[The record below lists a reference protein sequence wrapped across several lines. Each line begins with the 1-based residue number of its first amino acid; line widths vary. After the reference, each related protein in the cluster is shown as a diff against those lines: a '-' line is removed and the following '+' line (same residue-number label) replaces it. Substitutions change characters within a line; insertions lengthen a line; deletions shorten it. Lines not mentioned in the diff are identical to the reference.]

1 MIITL
6 FLIDLT
12 YASKVRK
19 NTFVNSQLELYRFMS
34 KIKIEYTPNPAIIKF
49 VADKMLTESSFEY
62 NSIDD
67 AKNSALV
74 QQLFHLP
81 FVKKV
86 FITANFIALEKFDI
100 LEWKEVEKE
109 LQEILEAYLDQND
122 SLFSE
127 DKKEQIVEVYA
138 ESTPN
143 PNVQKFV
150 TNRLL
155 SNQHIELSEQK
166 DAHDVPLAY
175 ELFEFPFV
183 KEVFISDNYVS
194 IQKSNELEW
203 LEINNSLRD
212 FLKEY
217 LQSERRIVAEGYTVA
232 KKDSQQND
240 IKFTATDDDISKEII
255 AVLEEYIKPAVAG
268 DGGNIQFLSYIAE
281 TKEVNVLLQGACNGC
296 PSSTITLKNGI
307 EATLK
312 QLLPGKIGAVNAM
325 N

>member
-1 MIITL
+1 
-6 FLIDLT
+6 
-12 YASKVRK
+12 
-19 NTFVNSQLELYRFMS
+19 MS
-34 KIKIEYTPNPAIIKF
+34 TIKTEYTSNPAIIKF
-49 VADKMLTESSFEY
+49 VANKILTESSFEY

-109 LQEILEAYLDQND
+109 LQEILEVYLQQNE
-122 SLFSE
+122 SVFSE
-127 DKKEQIVEVYA
+127 DKKEQLVEVYA

-150 TNRLL
+150 TNKLL
-155 SNQHIELSEQK
+155 SNQNIELSEQAE
-166 DAHDVPLAY
+166 AHEVPLAF
-175 ELFEFPFV
+175 ELFQFPFV
-183 KEVFISDNYVS
+183 KEIFISDNYVS
-194 IQKSNELEW
+194 IQKSNDLEW
-203 LEINNSLRD
+203 FEVNNTLRD

-217 LQSERRIVAEGYTVA
+217 LQSDRRIVAEGYAPAV
-232 KKDSQQND
+232 KESQQDNQ
-240 IKFTATDDDISKEII
+240 KFTVTDDDISKEII

-268 DGGNIQFLSYIAE
+268 DGGNIQFLSYVPD

>member
-1 MIITL
+1 
-6 FLIDLT
+6 
-12 YASKVRK
+12 
-19 NTFVNSQLELYRFMS
+19 MS
-34 KIKIEYTPNPAIIKF
+34 KIKIEYTSNPAIIKF
-49 VADKMLTESSFEY
+49 ISDKMLTESSYEY

-109 LQEILEAYLDQND
+109 LQEILEVYLQQND
-122 SLFSE
+122 SVFSE
-127 DKKEQIVEVYA
+127 DKNEQLVEVYA

-150 TNRLL
+150 TNKLL
-155 SNQHIELSEQK
+155 SNQNIELNDQA
-166 DAHDVPLAY
+166 DAHDVPLAF
-175 ELFEFPFV
+175 ELFGFPFV

-194 IQKSNELEW
+194 IQKTNDLEW
-203 LEINNSLRD
+203 FEVNNSIRD

-217 LQSERRIVAEGYTVA
+217 LQSDRRIVAEGYAPQVKEA
-232 KKDSQQND
+232 QKND
-240 IKFTATDDDISKEII
+240 VKFQATDDDISKEII

-268 DGGNIQFLSYIAE
+268 DGGNIQFLSYEPE

-312 QLLPGKIGAVNAM
+312 QLLPGKIGAVNAL

>member
-1 MIITL
+1 M
-6 FLIDLT
+6 
-12 YASKVRK
+12 
-19 NTFVNSQLELYRFMS
+19 
-34 KIKIEYTPNPAIIKF
+34 IKIEHTSNPAIIKF
-49 VADKMLTESSFEY
+49 VADRMLTESSFEY

-100 LEWKEVEKE
+100 LEWKEVSKE
-109 LQEILEAYLDQND
+109 LQEILEVYLQQNN
-122 SLFSE
+122 SVFSE
-127 DKKEQIVEVYA
+127 DQKEQIVEVYA

-150 TNRLL
+150 TNQLL
-155 SNQHIELSEQK
+155 SNQHIELSNQS
-166 DAHDVPLAY
+166 DAHDVPLAH

-194 IQKSNELEW
+194 IQKSADLEW
-203 LEINNSLRD
+203 FEVNNSLRD

-217 LQSERRIVAEGYTVA
+217 LQSDRRIVAEGYTPV
-232 KKDSQQND
+232 KKESQLND
-240 IKFTATDDDISKEII
+240 QKFTVTDDDISKEII

-268 DGGNIQFLSYIAE
+268 DGGNIQFLSYVAE

-312 QLLPGKIGAVNAM
+312 QLLPGKIGTVNAM

>member
-1 MIITL
+1 
-6 FLIDLT
+6 
-12 YASKVRK
+12 
-19 NTFVNSQLELYRFMS
+19 MS
-34 KIKIEYTPNPAIIKF
+34 KIKIEYTSNPAIIKF
-49 VADKMLTESSFEY
+49 ISDKMLTESSYEY

-109 LQEILEAYLDQND
+109 LQEILEVYLQQND
-122 SLFSE
+122 SVFSE
-127 DKKEQIVEVYA
+127 DKNEQLVEVYA

-150 TNRLL
+150 TNKLL
-155 SNQHIELSEQK
+155 SNQHIELSEK
-166 DAHDVPLAY
+166 ADAHEVPLAY

-194 IQKSNELEW
+194 IQKSNDLEW
-203 LEINNSLRD
+203 FEVNNTLRD

-217 LQSERRIVAEGYTVA
+217 LQSDRRIVAEDYAPKVKEA
-232 KKDSQQND
+232 KKSDV
-240 IKFTATDDDISKEII
+240 KFQATDDDISKEII

-268 DGGNIQFLSYIAE
+268 DGGNIQFLSYEPA

-312 QLLPGKIGAVNAM
+312 QLLPGKIGAVNAL

>member
-1 MIITL
+1 
-6 FLIDLT
+6 
-12 YASKVRK
+12 
-19 NTFVNSQLELYRFMS
+19 MS
-34 KIKIEYTPNPAIIKF
+34 KIKIEYTSNPAIVKF
-49 VADKMLTESSFEY
+49 IADKMLTESSYEY

-109 LQEILEAYLDQND
+109 LQEILEIYLDQND

-127 DKKEQIVEVYA
+127 DSTEKLVEVYA

-155 SNQHIELSEQK
+155 SNQHIELSSIEES
-166 DAHDVPLAY
+166 HDVPLAY
-175 ELFEFPFV
+175 ELFGFPFV

-194 IQKSNELEW
+194 IQKTKDLDWFEV
-203 LEINNSLRD
+203 NNSLRD

-217 LQSERRIVAEGYTVA
+217 LQSDRRIVAEGYAPKA
-232 KKDSQQND
+232 KEIEKNNSSY
-240 IKFTATDDDISKEII
+240 TTTDDDVSKEII

-268 DGGNIQFLSYIAE
+268 DGGNIQFLSYAPD

-312 QLLPGKIGAVNAM
+312 QLLPGKIGAVNAL

>member
-1 MIITL
+1 
-6 FLIDLT
+6 
-12 YASKVRK
+12 
-19 NTFVNSQLELYRFMS
+19 MS
-34 KIKIEYTPNPAIIKF
+34 KIKIEYTSNPSIIKF
-49 VADKMLTESSFEY
+49 VANKILTESSFEY

-109 LQEILEAYLDQND
+109 LQEILEVYLQQNE
-122 SLFSE
+122 SVFSE
-127 DKKEQIVEVYA
+127 DKKEQLVEVYA

-150 TNRLL
+150 TNKLL
-155 SNQHIELSEQK
+155 SNQNIELSEQA
-166 DAHDVPLAY
+166 DAHEVPLAF
-175 ELFEFPFV
+175 ELFQFPFV
-183 KEVFISDNYVS
+183 KEIFISDNYVS
-194 IQKSNELEW
+194 IQKSNDLEW
-203 LEINNSLRD
+203 FEVNNTLRD

-217 LQSERRIVAEGYTVA
+217 LQSDRRIVAEGYTPVT
-232 KKDSQQND
+232 KESQQDNT
-240 IKFTATDDDISKEII
+240 KFKVTDDDISKEII

-268 DGGNIQFLSYIAE
+268 DGGNIQFLSYVAE

>member
-1 MIITL
+1 
-6 FLIDLT
+6 
-12 YASKVRK
+12 
-19 NTFVNSQLELYRFMS
+19 MS
-34 KIKIEYTPNPAIIKF
+34 KIKIEYTSNPAIIKF
-49 VADKMLTESSFEY
+49 ISDKMLTESSYEY

-109 LQEILEAYLDQND
+109 LQEILEAYLQQND
-122 SLFSE
+122 SVFSE
-127 DKKEQIVEVYA
+127 DKNEQLVEVYA

-150 TNRLL
+150 TNKLL
-155 SNQHIELSEQK
+155 SNQHIELSEK
-166 DAHDVPLAY
+166 ADAHEVPLAY

-194 IQKSNELEW
+194 IQKSNDLEW
-203 LEINNSLRD
+203 FEVNNSLRD

-217 LQSERRIVAEGYTVA
+217 LQSDRRIVAEGYAPKVKEA
-232 KKDSQQND
+232 QKSDV
-240 IKFTATDDDISKEII
+240 KFQATDDDISKEII

-268 DGGNIQFLSYIAE
+268 DGGNIQFLSYEPE

-312 QLLPGKIGAVNAM
+312 QLLPGKIGAVNAL

>member
-1 MIITL
+1 
-6 FLIDLT
+6 
-12 YASKVRK
+12 
-19 NTFVNSQLELYRFMS
+19 MS
-34 KIKIEYTPNPAIIKF
+34 KIKIEYTSSPAIIKF
-49 VADKMLTESSFEY
+49 VTDKMLTESSFEY
-62 NSIDD
+62 SSIDD
-67 AKNSALV
+67 AKNSLLV

-109 LQEILEAYLDQND
+109 LQEILEAFLDQND
-122 SLFSE
+122 SVFSE
-127 DKKEQIVEVYA
+127 DRQEQIVEVYA

-155 SNQHIELSEQK
+155 SNQHIELSKQE
-166 DAHDVPLAY
+166 DAREVPLAY

-194 IQKSNELEW
+194 IQKTDDLEW
-203 LEINNSLRD
+203 FEINNALRD

-217 LQSERRIVAEGYTVA
+217 LQSERRIVGEGFTA
-232 KKDSQQND
+232 SQQD
-240 IKFTATDDDISKEII
+240 SKPEGGVFVTTDDDISKEII
-255 AVLEEYIKPAVAG
+255 SVLEEYIKPAVAG
-268 DGGNIQFLSYIAE
+268 DGGNIQFLSYVAE

-312 QLLPGKIGAVNAM
+312 QLLPGKIGSVNAM

>member
-1 MIITL
+1 
-6 FLIDLT
+6 
-12 YASKVRK
+12 
-19 NTFVNSQLELYRFMS
+19 MS
-34 KIKIEYTPNPAIIKF
+34 KIKIEYTSNPAIIKF
-49 VADKMLTESSFEY
+49 VADKMLTESSYEY

-109 LQEILEAYLDQND
+109 LQEILDLYLDQND
-122 SLFSE
+122 SLFTE
-127 DKKEQIVEVYA
+127 DKTEQLVEVYA

-150 TNRLL
+150 TNKLL
-155 SNQHIELSEQK
+155 SNQHIELSSIEES
-166 DAHDVPLAY
+166 HDVPLAY
-175 ELFEFPFV
+175 ELFGFPFV

-194 IQKSNELEW
+194 IQKTKDLDWFEV
-203 LEINNSLRD
+203 NNSLRD

-217 LQSERRIVAEGYTVA
+217 LQSDRRIVAEGFTPKVKEA
-232 KKDSQQND
+232 QQAD
-240 IKFTATDDDISKEII
+240 VKYTATDDDISKEII

-268 DGGNIQFLSYIAE
+268 DGGNIQFLSYVPD
-281 TKEVNVLLQGACNGC
+281 TKEVNVLLHGACNGC

-312 QLLPGKIGAVNAM
+312 QLLPGKIGAVNAL

>member
-1 MIITL
+1 
-6 FLIDLT
+6 
-12 YASKVRK
+12 
-19 NTFVNSQLELYRFMS
+19 MS
-34 KIKIEYTPNPAIIKF
+34 TIKIEHTANPGIIKF
-49 VADKMLTESSFEY
+49 VANKILTESSFEY

-109 LQEILEAYLDQND
+109 LQEILEAYLAQND
-122 SLFSE
+122 SVFSE
-127 DKKEQIVEVYA
+127 DQQEQLVEVYA

-155 SNQHIELSEQK
+155 SNQHIEIASKEAADQ
-166 DAHDVPLAY
+166 VPLAE
-175 ELFEFPFV
+175 ELFGFPFV

-194 IQKSNELEW
+194 IQKTDAVEW
-203 LEINNSLRD
+203 LEINSSLRE
-212 FLKEY
+212 FIKEF
-217 LQSERRIVAEGYTVA
+217 LQSDRRIVAEGYRPMQKEAA
-232 KKDSQQND
+232 KQDQ
-240 IKFTATDDDISKEII
+240 KFVSTDDDISREII
-255 AVLEEYIKPAVAG
+255 SVLEEYIKPAVAG
-268 DGGNIQFLSYIAE
+268 DGGNIQFLSYVAE

-312 QLLPGKIGAVNAM
+312 QLLPGKIGSVNAM

>member
-1 MIITL
+1 
-6 FLIDLT
+6 
-12 YASKVRK
+12 
-19 NTFVNSQLELYRFMS
+19 MS
-34 KIKIEYTPNPAIIKF
+34 KIKIEYTSNPAIIKF
-49 VADKMLTESSFEY
+49 VAHKILTESSFEY

-109 LQEILEAYLDQND
+109 LQEILEAYLEQNE
-122 SLFSE
+122 SVFSE
-127 DKKEQIVEVYA
+127 DQKEQIVEVYA

-150 TNRLL
+150 TNKLL
-155 SNQHIELSEQK
+155 SNQNIELSDKEAARK
-166 DAHDVPLAY
+166 VPLAF

-194 IQKSNELEW
+194 IQKSNDLEW
-203 LEINNSLRD
+203 FEVNNALRD

-217 LQSERRIVAEGYTVA
+217 LQSDRRIVSEGYVPVA
-232 KKDSQQND
+232 KTSQTDNK
-240 IKFTATDDDISKEII
+240 KFKVTDDDISKEII

-268 DGGNIQFLSYIAE
+268 DGGNIQFLSYVAE

>member
-1 MIITL
+1 
-6 FLIDLT
+6 
-12 YASKVRK
+12 
-19 NTFVNSQLELYRFMS
+19 MS
-34 KIKIEYTPNPAIIKF
+34 KIKIEYTSNPAIIKF
-49 VADKMLTESSFEY
+49 ISDKMLTESSYEY

-109 LQEILEAYLDQND
+109 LQEILEVYLQQND
-122 SLFSE
+122 SVFSE
-127 DKKEQIVEVYA
+127 DKNEQLVEVYA

-150 TNRLL
+150 TNKLL
-155 SNQHIELSEQK
+155 SNQNIELNDQAE
-166 DAHDVPLAY
+166 AHDVPLAF
-175 ELFEFPFV
+175 ELFGFPFV

-194 IQKSNELEW
+194 IQKTNDLEW
-203 LEINNSLRD
+203 FEVNNSIRD

-217 LQSERRIVAEGYTVA
+217 LQSDRRIVAEGYAPQVKEA
-232 KKDSQQND
+232 QKND
-240 IKFTATDDDISKEII
+240 VKFQATDDDISKEII

-268 DGGNIQFLSYIAE
+268 DGGNIQFLSYEPE

-312 QLLPGKIGAVNAM
+312 QLLPGKIGAVNAL

>member
-1 MIITL
+1 
-6 FLIDLT
+6 
-12 YASKVRK
+12 
-19 NTFVNSQLELYRFMS
+19 MS
-34 KIKIEYTPNPAIIKF
+34 KITIEHTSNPAIIKF
-49 VADKMLTESSFEY
+49 VASKMLTESSYEY

-67 AKNSALV
+67 AKNSTLV

-86 FITANFIALEKFDI
+86 FISANFIALEKFDI
-100 LEWKEVEKE
+100 LEWSEVEKE
-109 LQEILEAYLDQND
+109 LLEILEAYLEQNNSVFAED
-122 SLFSE
+122 S
-127 DKKEQIVEVYA
+127 KEQIIEVYA

-150 TNRLL
+150 TNKLL
-155 SNQHIELSEQK
+155 SNQNIELSKIE
-166 DAHDVPLAY
+166 DAHEVPLAY

-194 IQKSNELEW
+194 IQKTNDLEW
-203 LEINNSLRD
+203 FEINNTLRD

-217 LQSERRIVAEGYTVA
+217 LQSDRRIVSESYRSVPQAGSVNKEVFKT
-232 KKDSQQND
+232 
-240 IKFTATDDDISKEII
+240 TDDEISKQII

-268 DGGNIQFLSYIAE
+268 DGGNIQFLSYEVE

-312 QLLPGKIGAVNAM
+312 QLLPGKIGAVNAL

>member
-1 MIITL
+1 
-6 FLIDLT
+6 
-12 YASKVRK
+12 
-19 NTFVNSQLELYRFMS
+19 MS
-34 KIKIEYTPNPAIIKF
+34 TIKIEYTSNPAIIKF
-49 VADKMLTESSFEY
+49 VANKILTESSFEY

-109 LQEILEAYLDQND
+109 LQEILEVYLQQNE
-122 SLFSE
+122 SVFSE
-127 DKKEQIVEVYA
+127 DKKEQLVEVYA

-150 TNRLL
+150 TNKLL
-155 SNQHIELSEQK
+155 SNQNIELSEQA
-166 DAHDVPLAY
+166 DAHEVPLAF
-175 ELFEFPFV
+175 ELFQFPFV
-183 KEVFISDNYVS
+183 KEIFISDNYVS
-194 IQKSNELEW
+194 IQKSNDLEW
-203 LEINNSLRD
+203 FEVNNTLRD

-217 LQSERRIVAEGYTVA
+217 LQSDRRIVAEGYTPVT
-232 KKDSQQND
+232 KESQQDNT
-240 IKFTATDDDISKEII
+240 KFTVTDDDISKEII

>member
-1 MIITL
+1 
-6 FLIDLT
+6 
-12 YASKVRK
+12 
-19 NTFVNSQLELYRFMS
+19 MS
-34 KIKIEYTPNPAIIKF
+34 KIKVEYTSNPAIIKF
-49 VADKMLTESSFEY
+49 IANKMLTESSYEY

-109 LQEILEAYLDQND
+109 LKEILDIYLEQND

-127 DKKEQIVEVYA
+127 DKAEQLVEVYA

-150 TNRLL
+150 TNKLL
-155 SNQHIELSEQK
+155 SNQHIELS
-166 DAHDVPLAY
+166 DRADSHDVPLAY
-175 ELFEFPFV
+175 ELFGFPFV

-194 IQKSNELEW
+194 IQKANDLEW
-203 LEINNSLRD
+203 FEVNNTLRD

-217 LQSERRIVAEGYTVA
+217 LQSDRRIVAEDYKPKVKEA
-232 KKDSQQND
+232 QQND
-240 IKFTATDDDISKEII
+240 VKFTATDDDISKEII

-268 DGGNIQFLSYIAE
+268 DGGNIQFLSYVPE

-312 QLLPGKIGAVNAM
+312 QLLPGKIGAVNAV

>member
-1 MIITL
+1 
-6 FLIDLT
+6 
-12 YASKVRK
+12 
-19 NTFVNSQLELYRFMS
+19 MS
-34 KIKIEYTPNPAIIKF
+34 KIKIEYTSNPAIIKF
-49 VADKMLTESSFEY
+49 ISDKMLTESSYEY

-109 LQEILEAYLDQND
+109 LQEILEVYLQQND
-122 SLFSE
+122 SVFSE
-127 DKKEQIVEVYA
+127 DKNEQLVEVYA

-150 TNRLL
+150 TNKLL
-155 SNQHIELSEQK
+155 SNQHIELSEQA
-166 DAHDVPLAY
+166 DSHEVPLAY

-194 IQKSNELEW
+194 IQKSNDLEW
-203 LEINNSLRD
+203 FEVNNTLRD

-217 LQSERRIVAEGYTVA
+217 LQSDRRIVAEGYAPKVKEA
-232 KKDSQQND
+232 QKSDV
-240 IKFTATDDDISKEII
+240 KFQATDDDISKEII

-268 DGGNIQFLSYIAE
+268 DGGNIQFLSYE
-281 TKEVNVLLQGACNGC
+281 PDTKEVNVLLQGACNGC

-312 QLLPGKIGAVNAM
+312 QLLPGKIGAVNAL

>member
-1 MIITL
+1 
-6 FLIDLT
+6 
-12 YASKVRK
+12 
-19 NTFVNSQLELYRFMS
+19 MS
-34 KIKIEYTPNPAIIKF
+34 KIKIEYTSNPAIIKF
-49 VADKMLTESSFEY
+49 VASKMLTESSFEY

-109 LQEILEAYLDQND
+109 LQEILEAYLEQNE
-122 SLFSE
+122 SVFSE
-127 DKKEQIVEVYA
+127 DQKEQIVEVYA

-150 TNRLL
+150 TNKLL
-155 SNQHIELSEQK
+155 SNQNIELSDQAE
-166 DAHDVPLAY
+166 AHEVPLAF
-175 ELFEFPFV
+175 ELFQFPFV

-194 IQKSNELEW
+194 IQKSNDLEW
-203 LEINNSLRD
+203 FEVNNTLRD

-217 LQSERRIVAEGYTVA
+217 LQSERRIVAEGYAPMA
-232 KKDSQQND
+232 KKSQQDNH
-240 IKFTATDDDISKEII
+240 KFTVTDDDISKEII
-255 AVLEEYIKPAVAG
+255 GVLEEYIKPAVAG
-268 DGGNIQFLSYIAE
+268 DGGNIQFLSYVAE

-312 QLLPGKIGAVNAM
+312 QLLPGKIGTVNAM

>member
-1 MIITL
+1 M
-6 FLIDLT
+6 
-12 YASKVRK
+12 
-19 NTFVNSQLELYRFMS
+19 NN
-34 KIKIEYTPNPAIIKF
+34 IKIEETGSPAIIKF
-49 VADKMLTESSFEY
+49 VFDKMLTEGSFEY

-86 FITANFIALEKFDI
+86 FVTANFIAIEKFDI
-100 LEWKEVEKE
+100 LEWSEVQDE
-109 LQEILEAYLDQND
+109 LKDILGAFVAQND
-122 SLFSE
+122 SIFIEENTSAL
-127 DKKEQIVEVYA
+127 VEVYA

-150 TNRLL
+150 TNQLL
-155 SNQHIELSEQK
+155 TNQHIELSSPEQ
-166 DAHDVPLAY
+166 AVAVPLAK

-183 KEVFISDNYVS
+183 KEVFLSDNYVS
-194 IQKSNELEW
+194 IQKTGDLDW
-203 LEINNSLRD
+203 FEINNTLRD

-217 LQSERRIVAEGYTVA
+217 LQSERRVVAENYVPTSSSDGKRKTEYTPT
-232 KKDSQQND
+232 ND
-240 IKFTATDDDISKEII
+240 DVSKQII
-255 AVLEEYIKPAVAG
+255 GVLEEYIKPAVAG
-268 DGGNIQFLSYIAE
+268 DGGNIQFLSYAPD

-307 EATLK
+307 ESTLK
-312 QLLPGKIGAVNAM
+312 QLLPGKIEIVNAI

>member
-1 MIITL
+1 M
-6 FLIDLT
+6 
-12 YASKVRK
+12 
-19 NTFVNSQLELYRFMS
+19 
-34 KIKIEYTPNPAIIKF
+34 IKIEHTSNPAIIKF
-49 VADKMLTESSFEY
+49 VADRMLTESSFEY

-100 LEWKEVEKE
+100 LEWKEVSKE
-109 LQEILEAYLDQND
+109 LQEILEVYLQQNN
-122 SLFSE
+122 SVFSE
-127 DKKEQIVEVYA
+127 DQKEQIVEVYA

-150 TNRLL
+150 TNQLL
-155 SNQHIELSEQK
+155 SNQHIELSNQS
-166 DAHDVPLAY
+166 DAHDVPLAH

-194 IQKSNELEW
+194 IQKSADLEW
-203 LEINNSLRD
+203 FEVNNSLRD

-217 LQSERRIVAEGYTVA
+217 LQSDRRIVAEGYTPV
-232 KKDSQQND
+232 KKESQLND
-240 IKFTATDDDISKEII
+240 QKFTVTDDDISKEII

-268 DGGNIQFLSYIAE
+268 DGGNIQFLSYVAE

-296 PSSTITLKNGI
+296 PSSWN
-307 EATLK
+307 
-312 QLLPGKIGAVNAM
+312 
-325 N
+325 

>member
-1 MIITL
+1 
-6 FLIDLT
+6 
-12 YASKVRK
+12 
-19 NTFVNSQLELYRFMS
+19 MS

-49 VADKMLTESSFEY
+49 IANKMLTESSYEY

-109 LQEILEAYLDQND
+109 LKEILDIYLEQND

-127 DKKEQIVEVYA
+127 DKAEQLVEVYA

-150 TNRLL
+150 TNKLL
-155 SNQHIELSEQK
+155 SNQHIELS
-166 DAHDVPLAY
+166 DRADSHDVPLAY
-175 ELFEFPFV
+175 ELFGFPFV

-194 IQKSNELEW
+194 IQKANDLEW
-203 LEINNSLRD
+203 FEVNNTLRD

-217 LQSERRIVAEGYTVA
+217 LQSDRRIVAEDYKPNVKEA
-232 KKDSQQND
+232 QQND
-240 IKFTATDDDISKEII
+240 VKYTATDDDISKEII

-268 DGGNIQFLSYIAE
+268 DGGNIQFLSYVPE

-312 QLLPGKIGAVNAM
+312 QLLPGKIGAVNAV